1 MEGAEAAAELVALG
15 RRAVKPSVNMQMA
28 ETQPYKVQP
37 RAIPWEAVVVVAGLA
52 GHLLPLVQTP
62 NMVAA
67 AEVAQDMVTLIVRG
81 RMAARPFTEGAV
93 AQVAGKKAGTLLG
106 PLEIGEVIPLAQARR
121 LVVQTKQV

>member
-1 MEGAEAAAELVALG
+1 MEVAEEAAEQEVLVPQV
-15 RRAVKPSVNMQMA
+15 VKPLVNMQMA

-37 RAIPWEAVVVVAGLA
+37 RAIPWEAVVVVAGLV

-67 AEVAQDMVTLIVRG
+67 VEVAQGMVTLIVRG
-81 RMAARPFTEGAV
+81 RKAARHFREGSV

>member
-1 MEGAEAAAELVALG
+1 M
-15 RRAVKPSVNMQMA
+15 
-28 ETQPYKVQP
+28 
-37 RAIPWEAVVVVAGLA
+37 VVAGLA

-93 AQVAGKKAGTLLG
+93 AQVAGKKAGTLRG